1 MIATV
6 LREFGGYTVAQLL
19 DMPFCHFTYLFEMAE
34 IADRFDLYNIYIGSG
49 SHGTDAGQDIANI
62 QHVRYSTKRQF
73 QSIVTPEAKEQA
85 EKYLKGLRNV

>member
-1 MIATV
+1 MLTTV
-6 LREFGGYTVAQLL
+6 LRNFGGYCVTQLL

-34 IADRFDLYNIYIGSG
+34 VADRLDLYNIYIGSG

-73 QSIVTPEAKEQA
+73 QSIVTPQAKEEA
-85 EKYLKGLRNV
+85 EKQLKDLRNV